1 MPISSERIREN
12 VELDEKWKP
21 KRNILN
27 FFSHTAGQRRTGR
40 YDFFELLRGIFES
53 LMPLWIL
60 LFLFG
65 VVSVMVAII
74 YFFCEYL
81 PKH

>member
-1 MPISSERIREN
+1 MRPEEIRED
-12 VELDEKWKP
+12 VELNEKWQP

-53 LMPLWIL
+53 LMPLWFL